1 MRSDFVVIRGVVLQ
15 DVVQVRFAEHHE
27 VVERFAP
34 DRSDKSLN
42 MPLLPRRPR
51 RDRVISNPHCA
62 NEAVRRAAHDG
73 RKRQGTEL
81 YFENVDELRR
91 VLTEN
96 RMELLL
102 AIGHDRPASIQEL
115 AGLVGRDYKNVSTDI
130 ALLERLGLVSLTAR
144 GGRGKPQR

>member
-1 MRSDFVVIRGVVLQ
+1 MNTRRLNIGIRT
-15 DVVQVRFAEHHE
+15 R
-27 VVERFAP
+27 VERT
-34 DRSDKSLN
+34 RSL
-42 MPLLPRRPR
+42 R
-51 RDRVISNPHCA
+51 
-62 NEAVRRAAHDG
+62 EAVRRAAHDG

-91 VLTEN
+91 VLTEK

-102 AIGHDRPASIQEL
+102 AIGHHQPASIQQL

-144 GGRGKPQR
+144 GGRGKPQRPKVPYDEICVTIDLRRPSETHAAQ